1 LAKKDAIPPFEI
13 MRRPPAGASGEPTPP
28 PLSPAGEGDR
38 TGSVDRGG
46 APSSG
51 GAPWWVGSSAPI
63 VLRVPRGLAVLICL
77 ALLGLI
83 VLSYFVGYAKGNGD
97 LAAKINQAV
106 EDELV
111 LAGRGLPPPEVRGG
125 TDILGREA
133 DGGAGS
139 GGGAGGSAESEDPR
153 TAGLNYMVLATLP
166 PDDALPLVRFLRGHG
181 VETILVSVK
190 VRGSEQV
197 QVVAV
202 NKGFAGA
209 DLGSQ
214 ARWDYEARLKALGR
228 AWKRHNG
235 NRGDALGSM
244 YFDKYVPRDPAE

>member
-1 LAKKDAIPPFEI
+1 MAKKDAIPPFEI
-13 MRRPPAGASGEPTPP
+13 MRRPPAGAAGDPTPP
-28 PLSPAGEGDR
+28 PLSPSADTDR

-46 APSSG
+46 PSPG

-63 VLRVPRGLAVLICL
+63 VLRVPRGLAVVICL

-83 VLSYFVGYAKGNGD
+83 VLAYYVGYAKGNGD

-125 TDILGREA
+125 TDILGRDTQGA
-133 DGGAGS
+133 DGAREGDRAAAG
-139 GGGAGGSAESEDPR
+139 SEDPR

-166 PDDALPLVRFLRGHG
+166 PDDALPLVRFLREHG
-181 VETILVSVK
+181 VETILVSVT

-209 DLGSQ
+209 DPDYRLGVRVVTEQ
-214 ARWDYEARLKALGR
+214 AW
-228 AWKRHNG
+228 
-235 NRGDALGSM
+235 
-244 YFDKYVPRDPAE
+244 